1 MKSPHSPGEIALQA
15 AQGVA
20 EDGADAT
27 RKRHGG
33 PDQKA
38 YSRVVYKRQWKSGSI
53 WDNME
58 YIYIYGIYSIYIQY
72 NIIL

>member
-1 MKSPHSPGEIALQA
+1 MCWLNQEENSTFLLMKSPHSPGEIALQA

-33 PDQKA
+33 NEQKA
-38 YSRVVYKRQWKSGSI
+38 YSRVVYKRQ
-53 WDNME
+53 
-58 YIYIYGIYSIYIQY
+58 
-72 NIIL
+72 